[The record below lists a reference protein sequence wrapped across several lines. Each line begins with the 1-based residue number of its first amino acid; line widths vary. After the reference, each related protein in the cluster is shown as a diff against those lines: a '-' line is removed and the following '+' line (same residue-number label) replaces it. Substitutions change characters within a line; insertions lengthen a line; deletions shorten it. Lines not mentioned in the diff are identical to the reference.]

1 MLKLKVPF
9 LQHTVGMVTT
19 LFSNYFVFTLKS
31 QWLFLQVKNF
41 AHKFWVSASLP
52 RWLVLRCLGGGG
64 RQAAAFLG

>member
-1 MLKLKVPF
+1 MFKLKVPF

-19 LFSNYFVFTLKS
+19 LFPNFVFTLKS
-31 QWLFLQVKNF
+31 QWLFLQDKNF

-52 RWLVLRCLGGGG
+52 RWPVLRCLGGGG